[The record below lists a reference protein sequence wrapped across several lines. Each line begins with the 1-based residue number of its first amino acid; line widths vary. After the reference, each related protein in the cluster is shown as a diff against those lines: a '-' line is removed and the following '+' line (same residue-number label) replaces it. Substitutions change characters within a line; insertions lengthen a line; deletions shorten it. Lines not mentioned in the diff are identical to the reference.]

1 MTLDAVTYLDLLLAD
16 DDEKSEALKLNS
28 KIARMLHNQ
37 TVPTGVIEKEAD
49 QLQIP
54 FDNKP
59 HETLYWFKQMM
70 QRGDNMINIEGG
82 DIIWAALKKFDK
94 SGKMP

>member
-49 QLQIP
+49 QL
-54 FDNKP
+54 
-59 HETLYWFKQMM
+59 
-70 QRGDNMINIEGG
+70 
-82 DIIWAALKKFDK
+82 
-94 SGKMP
+94 